1 MKTIY
6 SFNSTILDYIFPNR
20 KIRRALI
27 QSGFAETKNLGEAK
41 IEIIKFKIKKD
52 HVLFSVFNKK
62 LSTHDFY
69 SKKSYLDELFKLNF
83 IAFERVSID
92 KIKAYYARYDL
103 KYKVDKWE
111 TCVGFNGL
119 EKISISDL
127 MNSYYIYGKSGS
139 GKSTLLKSLLK
150 QYIRISFIPKILI
163 LTGKPSDFSEFQR
176 RAKIFSY
183 SVEDLI
189 LFDQELKELELKRQE
204 AEKNQEFIKERY
216 IIIADEF
223 HFLENEPEI
232 QKSLYNLIRTGR
244 SQKITIFLCSQS
256 GLSSQFKHLNIN
268 MVSTK
273 ICVGRPESL
282 ALAHSLF
289 GQNADSIFFNR
300 IPQGYGYVSNDN
312 VSGELVRFYY
322 E

>member
-1 MKTIY
+1 MKTIFSIL
-6 SFNSTILDYIFPNR
+6 SFILDKLFPNR
-20 KIRRALI
+20 KIRKALI

-41 IEIIKFKIKKD
+41 TETIKFKIKKD
-52 HVLFSVFNKK
+52 HVLFSVFSKK

-69 SKKSYLDELFKLNF
+69 SKKAYLDELFKLNF
-83 IAFERVSID
+83 ISFERVSID
-92 KIKAYYARYDL
+92 KIKAYFARFDL
-103 KYKVDKWE
+103 KYKVLKWE
-111 TCVGFNGL
+111 TCIGFNGR
-119 EKISISDL
+119 EKISTTDL
-127 MNSYYIYGKSGS
+127 MNSYYLYGKSGS

-150 QYIRISFIPKILI
+150 QYMRISFIPKILI
-163 LTGKPSDFSEFQR
+163 LTGKPSDFADFQQ

-183 SVEDLI
+183 SSEDLI
-189 LFDQELKELELKRQE
+189 LFDQELKDLELKRQE
-204 AEKNQEFIKERY
+204 AEKNQDFLKKRY

-223 HFLENEPEI
+223 HFLENEPDI
-232 QKSLYNLIRTGR
+232 QKGLYNLIRTGR
-244 SQKITIFLCSQS
+244 SQKITVFLCSQS

-273 ICVGRPESL
+273 ISVGRPESL

-289 GQNADSIFFNR
+289 GENADSIFFNR

-312 VSGELVRFYY
+312 VSGELVKFYY